1 MEFLY
6 NVDFLN
12 TDFINNDLLVLT
24 LGLGTTLFFGSLIYF
39 KFFKNNDTFGGS
51 DNDSVPSSIEI
62 LDNVSSTA
70 RDISIKTIKDGYDDL
85 DSNIST
91 FYHSIPEETV
101 KGNNMVEIGVN
112 TEYSDFFLS
121 NWFNIVLDWYRS
133 YGVPSIPVSSDAI
146 DSNMKLEHLNRYLD
160 EFNKMKFSV
169 NNSPVH
175 SNINS
180 DALSIITSSDIKF
193 SDVSQENIISNIT
206 DNSGNSSIT
215 GANVPL
221 PDSIINSSISN
232 LNISD
237 GIISPVNVPLPDSLG
252 SSPITTSLDLFINDD
267 TIISLLNNYSLV
279 LDIGP
284 VDYNFILGSTGII

>member
-24 LGLGTTLFFGSLIYF
+24 LGTTLFFGSLIYF
-39 KFFKNNDTFGGS
+39 KFFKSNDTLGGS

-62 LDNVSSTA
+62 FDNVSSTA
-70 RDISIKTIKDGYDDL
+70 RDISIKTIKGGYDDL
-85 DSNIST
+85 DSNVST
-91 FYHSIPEETV
+91 FYHSMPDETV
-101 KGNNMVEIGVN
+101 KAGGNNMVEIGVN
-112 TEYSDFFLS
+112 TEYSDLFLS
-121 NWFNIVLDWYRS
+121 RWFNIVLDWYRS
-133 YGVPSIPVSSDAI
+133 HGVPSTPVSSDAI
-146 DSNMKLEHLNRYLD
+146 DSDMKLEHLNRYLD
-160 EFNKMKFSV
+160 EFNMMEFSV
-169 NNSPVH
+169 KNSPVH

-180 DALSIITSSDIKF
+180 DALSIVTSKDINF
-193 SDVSQENIISNIT
+193 SNVSQENVLSSVT
-206 DNSGNSSIT
+206 GNSGNSSIT